1 MASCLATP
9 LMAQSAL
16 TGIPTISKASG
27 VGPTMVPL
35 PQMLQEAGDDLK
47 AGKAQDAEDVLQ
59 KAAILY
65 PDNFQVAMAL
75 TTTAMSLDHYQ
86 IMADSATKAVALNE
100 NSPQAYYFL
109 AYAQNSLKNYSD
121 AQIAISHSLA
131 IMPELPSDI
140 LAGNIYGSLEQY
152 HNAINAYQNAIG
164 QDPDNLDAHL
174 SIASIY
180 AQLNDNEDSLEEYKA
195 SDLILGL
202 TQGITAGVKT
212 ELEHQI
218 VSGEAIAYANLGKTN
233 IANNLL
239 NPLIDVK
246 QPSKNSLST
255 LANLYDIEHR
265 YPDAIKVYQQLE
277 QIDPKDGVMW
287 GNLGWVEYENGD
299 YGDALKYSEKAL
311 SIDKTLAYVQFNIGL
326 IRAVQGSSYLSASAY
341 KSAVKESYPFDI
353 QSGANDVMHALKS
366 QPNNQAL
373 KSSLQYLENAVISKS
388 ESEE

>member
-1 MASCLATP
+1 
-9 LMAQSAL
+9 MAQSVL
-16 TGIPTISKASG
+16 TGIPTINKAQSA
-27 VGPTMVPL
+27 GPSMTPL
-35 PQMLQEAGDDLK
+35 PQLLQEAGEDLK
-47 AGKAQDAEDVLQ
+47 AGKTQDAETVLQ

-75 TTTAMSLDHYQ
+75 TTTAMALDHYQ
-86 IMADSATKAVALNE
+86 IMADSASKAVTLNE

-109 AYAQNSLKNYSD
+109 AYAQNRLKNYSE
-121 AQIAISHSLA
+121 AQVAISHSLA
-131 IMPELPSDI
+131 IMPELPSD
-140 LAGNIYGSLEQY
+140 LLSGDIYGSLEQY

-180 AQLNDNEDSLEEYKA
+180 AQLNDNQDSLEEYKA
-195 SDLILGL
+195 SDLILGQ
-202 TQGITAGVKT
+202 TQGITPEVKT

-218 VSGEAIAYANLGKTN
+218 VSGEAIAYANLGRTST
-233 IANNLL
+233 ANKLL

-246 QPSKNSLST
+246 KPSKNSLST

-265 YPDAIKVYQQLE
+265 YPEAIKVYQQLE
-277 QIDPKDGVMW
+277 QIDPNDAVMW
-287 GNLGWVEYENGD
+287 GNLGWVEYEDGN
-299 YGDALKYSEKAL
+299 YADALKYSEKAL
-311 SIDKTLAYVQFNIGL
+311 SIDKTLSYVQFNIGL
-326 IRAVQGSSYLSASAY
+326 IRAVQGSSYLSATAY

-373 KSSLQYLENAVISKS
+373 KNSLKYLEDAVISKS
-388 ESEE
+388 ENGG